1 MERIIKTI
9 VNYISRNS
17 DDITTEKKEIVS
29 YGLELLIT
37 KALFLIIIMAL
48 SIFMHSFFECI
59 VFTFFFSLLRTISG
73 GYHANTRIGCFFV
86 SMLLFVIPLSTLRIV
101 NKYNFVI
108 IPIALLTIIAV
119 VIIFI
124 FAPLDTPNNK
134 LDVSEKQIFRKKAR
148 ITLLLEIGLASIMYI
163 NFKSITYL
171 ILFAIIESSF
181 LIIMASLKNVL
192 SENKSK

>member
-1 MERIIKTI
+1 M
-9 VNYISRNS
+9 
-17 DDITTEKKEIVS
+17 S